1 MRIVQQLYLTPV
13 RFFTMRSRPEK
24 HQMCRFVRS
33 LGLTS
38 LLIASIMQAVT
49 PDPADL
55 ASAKGIVLLM
65 VLMGNS
71 PLEDEFDEC
80 SAEVCQ
86 PVELVKKELLPARGD
101 KSSPGWPL
109 ALTPGQQA
117 KIKHSVAIAFLTGLT
132 FPGRDASLALCR
144 LVC

>member
-1 MRIVQQLYLTPV
+1 
-13 RFFTMRSRPEK
+13 
-24 HQMCRFVRS
+24 MCRFVRS

-55 ASAKGIVLLM
+55 ASAKGVVLLM

-71 PLEDEFDEC
+71 RLEDEFDEC
-80 SAEVCQ
+80 FAEVCQ
-86 PVELVKKELLPARGD
+86 PVELVKKELLPARAD
-101 KSSPGWPL
+101 RSSPGWPL

-132 FPGRDASLALCR
+132 FRGRDASLALCR